1 MIKWYYL
8 DTFHAHIL
16 RLFWQ
21 SPFLLYSFHRNYSM
35 CCMNQACLCRNLP
48 GSSYFV
54 SKEGYMIGF
63 LIPFP
68 PWMQFSS
75 ILQNC
80 ILIIRIDRFI
90 FYYINMLWD
99 LHWSSRNTAML
110 TKVIIILFHAN
121 IFRGFDLQL
130 FLDTKFLP
138 KYITRRLVSEWDIWP
153 IIIM

>member
-1 MIKWYYL
+1 MIEWYYL

-21 SPFLLYSFHRNYSM
+21 SPFLLYSFYRNYSM
-35 CCMNQACLCRNLP
+35 CCMNHASLCCNLP
-48 GSSYFV
+48 DSSYFV

-80 ILIIRIDRFI
+80 ILIIRIDSFI
-90 FYYINMLWD
+90 SYSWILD
-99 LHWSSRNTAML
+99 LHLSSRNTAML
-110 TKVIIILFHAN
+110 TKVIITLFHAN

-138 KYITRRLVSEWDIWP
+138 KCITRRLVSEWNIWP